1 MKAIDSIRYRKAGN
15 HAGGFLN
22 QLRNRLAVVQ
32 QIMGTAADV
41 GDGGVAGV
49 DAHVVIERREDV
61 AVVDGAV
68 VGLVAVARGVKRVGN
83 D

>member
-1 MKAIDSIRYRKAGN
+1 MLPGQGSFVDAFLVSLYNNFRKWFVSGIDKV
-15 HAGGFLN
+15 
-22 QLRNRLAVVQ
+22 LR
-32 QIMGTAADV
+32 TAAEI
-41 GDGGVAGV
+41 GECQLLGV

-68 VGLVAVARGVKRVGN
+68 VGLVAVERGVKRVGN